1 MAPSPSLVFLVST
14 KFPILALSPISEPS
28 LRRAYGPILQLE
40 PTVAEERWLKDSTI
54 ELSPI
59 ETSCKTTFDLMVTF
73 SPKDTLP
80 SNITFTSTE
89 QSLPASTSPRTST
102 RVASKSVIPCS
113 NNFSALI
120 FLKIDSSS
128 CSSYLLFAPSTSF
141 GSA

>member
-14 KFPILALSPISEPS
+14 KLPILALSPISEPS

-40 PTVAEERWLKDSTI
+40 PTVADERWLKDSMM

-59 ETSCKTTFDLMVTF
+59 QTSCRTTFDLMVTF
-73 SPKDTLP
+73 SPKTTLP

-89 QSLPASTSPRTST
+89 QSLPASTSPRTSM
-102 RVASKSVIPCS
+102 RVASRRVIPCS

-120 FLKIDSSS
+120 FLKIDSNS
-128 CSSYLLFAPSTSF
+128 CNSCLLFAPITSS
-141 GSA
+141 GLA